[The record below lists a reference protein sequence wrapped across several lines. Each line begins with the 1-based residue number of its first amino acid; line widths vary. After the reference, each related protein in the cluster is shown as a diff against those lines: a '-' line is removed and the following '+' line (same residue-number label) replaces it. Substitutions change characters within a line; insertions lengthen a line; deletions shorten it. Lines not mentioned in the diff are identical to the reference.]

1 MSEKRWI
8 SVIQDTGE
16 PDKVPSFCATRDGTS
31 TRGETIVR
39 SYYFV
44 ALGALLSAVGS
55 IPARAETDLTGKW
68 VGKFNGVQI
77 EIPPERGPFGDVREQ
92 AKGAQ
97 APRFVE
103 QTLQLDIETQS
114 KGLAVG
120 TWSAGEFKKH
130 FVCAQVSLTVWNCID
145 SGGRASVEA
154 TSPTEIKVCY
164 FDNREGA
171 QGAGCA
177 VLRRTK

>member
-1 MSEKRWI
+1 LWWHINRKWEI
-8 SVIQDTGE
+8 
-16 PDKVPSFCATRDGTS
+16 
-31 TRGETIVR
+31 IVR
-39 SYYFV
+39 SYYLV
-44 ALGALLSAVGS
+44 ALGSLLSAVAS

-68 VGKFNGVQI
+68 VGQFNGVQI
-77 EIPPERGPFGDVREQ
+77 EIPAERGPFGYPREE
-92 AKGAQ
+92 ANKKAQ
-97 APRFVE
+97 TARFVE
-103 QTLQLDIETQS
+103 QALQFDIETQN

-130 FVCAQVSLTVWNCID
+130 FVCAQISQSIWNCID
-145 SGGRASVEA
+145 SGGRASVEV

-177 VLRRTK
+177 NLRRTK

>member
-1 MSEKRWI
+1 VAQQSRE
-8 SVIQDTGE
+8 
-16 PDKVPSFCATRDGTS
+16 
-31 TRGETIVR
+31 ETIVR

-44 ALGALLSAVGS
+44 ALGALLAVVAA
-55 IPARAETDLTGKW
+55 IPARAETDLVGKW
-68 VGKFNGVQI
+68 VGQFNGVQI
-77 EIPPERGPFGDVREQ
+77 EIPPERGPFGYVREE

-97 APRFVE
+97 PPRFVE
-103 QTLQLDIETQS
+103 QALRLDFETQN

-130 FVCAQVSLTVWNCID
+130 FVCAQTGQTIWNCID
-145 SGGRASVEA
+145 SGGRASVEM
-154 TSPTEIKVCY
+154 TSPTEMKVCY

-177 VLRRTK
+177 ILRRTQ